1 MEQEWDQEREQ
12 RKDAEEEKFEMETNK
27 MEYDFQRERI
37 RVNEGPIGSAH
48 AYLVSYNKVKLL
60 PHYKEGNDVDMF
72 LQSFK
77 KLHRTY
83 NWWEEA
89 WAAQF
94 RPCSMG
100 KPQGPVPGWLIMT
113 AVTIKLCREP
123 FWEGTRLTPETCR
136 VTLRSPRKGS
146 DNSFPELA
154 VEMTSL
160 FNRWI
165 EGEKTSVSVFFFFLF
180 FWMMT
185 LFWGAASRRYSEGFG
200 NLRDRKSFY

>member
-12 RKDAEEEKFEMETNK
+12 RKDGEEEKFEMETMK

-37 RVNEGPIGSAH
+37 RVNEGPTGSAH

-60 PHYKEGNDVDMF
+60 PHYKEENDVDMF

-77 KLHRTY
+77 KLYRTY

-100 KPQGPVPGWLIMT
+100 KP
-113 AVTIKLCREP
+113 
-123 FWEGTRLTPETCR
+123 
-136 VTLRSPRKGS
+136 
-146 DNSFPELA
+146 
-154 VEMTSL
+154 
-160 FNRWI
+160 
-165 EGEKTSVSVFFFFLF
+165 
-180 FWMMT
+180 
-185 LFWGAASRRYSEGFG
+185 
-200 NLRDRKSFY
+200 